1 MSLSLAPVSI
11 TLSWVYESPIHSNS
25 IPNHRATTMAPPLHE
40 ALSHLRPKL
49 FDEIPT
55 DNLSSYLRTT
65 FHNAEIIANS
75 VPPALHY
82 SFLPST
88 IPESKSSSSQ
98 DPSSTLPT
106 FENEEYKGLW
116 SHWGK
121 PLKIAQKDNPLNIP
135 VYKMAGH
142 DRHGAWFARRSLHR
156 GLAFERWKGCMKRE
170 FEESMA
176 VEGGPGEGAVRGIA
190 ADRRVEE
197 RIVEG
202 EGKLDVFQLSAVFPG
217 PVAPREF
224 VIMTVT
230 GESVCK
236 DEESASHYVVVS
248 IPVEHPDA
256 PPRDRLVRGYYESV
270 EMIREVKIPAEKS
283 RPGSKSKSS
292 TDLLDM
298 GEPRRS
304 RSTSRPRGTT
314 ISYAE
319 SRGPYAKG
327 EKIDLADVED
337 GESAVEWIMITRS
350 DPGGGIPRFMV
361 ERNTPASI
369 TQDAVKFLK
378 WALKQEEEALEEEE
392 MEKQGVPEEERE
404 RRRSVAREKSI
415 AEEEEY
421 NPIEANGHLA
431 GILPRSE
438 GGILSSLTNAA
449 EAAIE
454 NYAPNIVREQLE
466 PWLPHHRLRTDA
478 EVDEDE
484 ESTETSSLGSFES
497 AQQFNTAE
505 DFRHPLAD
513 SSSSTPMAE
522 SLASLQIKDS
532 SESHPEDDRHYKEL
546 AKLEK
551 RRKELEKKF
560 EQQREREAKKSE
572 ELNRKETKEAEKARD
587 RHEREI
593 KKQREKHE
601 KEVKRL
607 EEKREKEA
615 KRQIERLKK
624 QADKDEFTKVKRERD
639 EFKQQ
644 VDVLKVENELLRK
657 QLGELQRENTALV
670 REMGKVEGG
679 GNALRLVREEIK
691 GSRDRASSAGS
702 KGSRKS
708 KESKASK
715 ETSESASSRETQ
727 ESGQTEVPMAE

>member
-1 MSLSLAPVSI
+1 
-11 TLSWVYESPIHSNS
+11 
-25 IPNHRATTMAPPLHE
+25 
-40 ALSHLRPKL
+40 
-49 FDEIPT
+49 
-55 DNLSSYLRTT
+55 
-65 FHNAEIIANS
+65 
-75 VPPALHY
+75 
-82 SFLPST
+82 
-88 IPESKSSSSQ
+88 
-98 DPSSTLPT
+98 
-106 FENEEYKGLW
+106 
-116 SHWGK
+116 
-121 PLKIAQKDNPLNIP
+121 
-135 VYKMAGH
+135 
-142 DRHGAWFARRSLHR
+142 
-156 GLAFERWKGCMKRE
+156 MKKE
-170 FEESMA
+170 FETSMA
-176 VEGGPGEGAVRGIA
+176 VEGGPGQGAVRGIA
-190 ADRRVEE
+190 ADRRVDE
-197 RIVEG
+197 RSVEG

-224 VIMTVT
+224 VIMVVT

-236 DEESASHYVVVS
+236 EESASHYVVVS

-270 EMIREVKIPAEKS
+270 EMIREVKIPADKS

-304 RSTSRPRGTT
+304 RRSRSMSRPRGTT

-327 EKIDLADVED
+327 ENIDRAGDED

-369 TQDAVKFLK
+369 TQDTVKFLK

-404 RRRSVAREKSI
+404 RRRSVARERSI
-415 AEEEEY
+415 AEGEEY

-431 GILPRSE
+431 GILPPRE

-466 PWLPHHRLRTDA
+466 PWLPHHQPRTDA
-478 EVDEDE
+478 AVDEDE

-505 DFRHPLAD
+505 ESRHTLAD

-532 SESHPEDDRHYKEL
+532 SESYPEDDKHYKEL

-572 ELNRKETKEAEKARD
+572 DLGRKETKEAEKARD
-587 RHEREI
+587 KHEREI

-639 EFKQQ
+639 EFKKQ

-670 REMGKVEGG
+670 REVGKVEGG
-679 GNALRLVREEIK
+679 GNALRLVREDIK
-691 GSRDRASSAGS
+691 ATRDRASSAGS

-715 ETSESASSRETQ
+715 ETIESASGKESQ
-727 ESGQTEVPMAE
+727 ESVQTEAPLAE

>member
-1 MSLSLAPVSI
+1 
-11 TLSWVYESPIHSNS
+11 
-25 IPNHRATTMAPPLHE
+25 MAPSLHE
-40 ALSHLRPKL
+40 ALSHLRPKP

-55 DNLSSYLRTT
+55 SDLSSYLRTT
-65 FHNAEIIANS
+65 FDNAEIIANS
-75 VPPALHY
+75 VPPPPHY

-88 IPESKSSSSQ
+88 IPESKSAAQ
-98 DPSSTLPT
+98 DSPSAPPS
-106 FENEEYKGLW
+106 FENDEYKGLW

-121 PLKIAQKDNPLNIP
+121 PLKMSQKDNALSIP
-135 VYKMAGH
+135 MYKMAGH
-142 DRHGAWFARRSLHR
+142 DRHGAWFARRSVHR
-156 GLAFERWKGCMKRE
+156 GLAFERWKACMQRE

-197 RIVEG
+197 RSVDG
-202 EGKLDVFQLSAVFPG
+202 EGRLEVFQLSAAFPG

-230 GESVCK
+230 GAGVFK
-236 DEESASHYVVVS
+236 DEETASHYVVVS

-256 PPRDRLVRGYYESV
+256 PPRDGLVRGYYESV
-270 EMIREVKIPAEKS
+270 EMIREVKIPMEKS
-283 RPGSKSKSS
+283 RPDSKSRSS

-298 GEPRRS
+298 EQQARS

-319 SRGPYAKG
+319 SRGPDAKG
-327 EKIDLADVED
+327 EKIDTHVED
-337 GESAVEWIMITRS
+337 EGNAVEWIMITRS

-369 TQDAVKFLK
+369 TQAAGKFLK
-378 WALKQEEEALEEEE
+378 WALKQEEVALEEKE

-404 RRRSVAREKSI
+404 RRRSIAREKSI
-415 AEEEEY
+415 AEGEEF

-431 GILPRSE
+431 GIVPPS
-438 GGILSSLTNAA
+438 GGSIFSTLTNAA

-454 NYAPNIVREQLE
+454 NYAPNVVREQLE
-466 PWLPHHRLRTDA
+466 PWLPHHPHPADSA
-478 EVDEDE
+478 VDEDD

-505 DFRHPLAD
+505 EFHHPLAD

-522 SLASLQIKDS
+522 SLASLQIK
-532 SESHPEDDRHYKEL
+532 ESGESYPEDDKHYKEI

-572 ELNRKETKEAEKARD
+572 ELSSKEAKDAEKARD
-587 RHEREI
+587 RHEREMKKQKEKHDKEI
-593 KKQREKHE
+593 KK
-601 KEVKRL
+601 L
-607 EEKREKEA
+607 EEKREREA
-615 KRQIERLKK
+615 KKQIERLKK
-624 QADKDEFTKVKRERD
+624 QADKDEFSKVKRERD

-644 VDVLKVENELLRK
+644 VDILKVENDLLRK
-657 QLGELQRENTALV
+657 QLGELQKENTSLV
-670 REMGKVEGG
+670 REVGKVDGG
-679 GNALRLVREEIK
+679 GNALRLVREEMK
-691 GSRDRASSAGS
+691 VNRDRASSTGS
-702 KGSRKS
+702 KASRKS

-727 ESGQTEVPMAE
+727 KSGQTEVPMAE